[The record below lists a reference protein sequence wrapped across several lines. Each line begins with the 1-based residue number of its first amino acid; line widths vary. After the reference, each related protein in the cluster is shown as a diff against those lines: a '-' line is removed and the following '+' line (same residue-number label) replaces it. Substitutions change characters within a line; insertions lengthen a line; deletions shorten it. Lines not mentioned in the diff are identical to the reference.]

1 MDRLP
6 TPVFMG
12 FPGGSDGKESACNAG
27 DLGLIPGLGRSPGL
41 GFPGRALKNPP
52 ANAGRHKRCEFDP
65 WVRKIP
71 WREGT
76 HSSIL
81 AWRIPLT
88 EESGRLQPIGSYRVG
103 HNWSD
108 LAPSKL
114 GKKTRG
120 VNLELYRLNKIPAQ
134 WRVTITL
141 MIVTVIVRA
150 VRVHTY
156 TALTTSQAL

>member
-1 MDRLP
+1 MWLRCTRDWGILGINLISYQGVLHSEFFKNEINSSILICR
-6 TPVFMG
+6 G
-12 FPGGSDGKESACNAG
+12 FPGG
-27 DLGLIPGLGRSPGL
+27 
-41 GFPGRALKNPP
+41 ALKNPP

-120 VNLELYRLNKIPAQ
+120 VNPELYSLNKIPAQ
-134 WRVTITL
+134 WRVTITP